1 MLTIIGQLVSSLL
14 FFLRELQGNRLFSF
28 LLGNF
33 DASDLVRQVNKL
45 KNSML
50 ARD

>member
-1 MLTIIGQLVSSLL
+1 MPSLL
-14 FFLRELQGNRLFSF
+14 FLLRELQGNRLFSF

-33 DASDLVRQVNKL
+33 DACDFVRQASEL
-45 KNSML
+45 ENSLL